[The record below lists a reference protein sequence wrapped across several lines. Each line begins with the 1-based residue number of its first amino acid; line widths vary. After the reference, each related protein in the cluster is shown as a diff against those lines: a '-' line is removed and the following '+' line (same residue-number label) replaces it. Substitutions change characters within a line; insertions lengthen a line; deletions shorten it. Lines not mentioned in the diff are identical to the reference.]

1 MIFKPFMPLVRIGRP
16 LFAIIIIAFTGL
28 LGVACSSVEKP
39 KPAELSPNAALL
51 GVRPAWNARISP
63 VGFALEVNVSGNTLT
78 VAGSDGSV
86 AALDARTGRELWRA
100 SAGSPLAAAVGSDGR
115 LAAVVTNANDVV
127 TFEAGKE
134 LWRQKLPAQTFT
146 APLVAGNRVFVLSG
160 DRSVTAFDG
169 QTGRKLWTQQRAG
182 DALVLRQSGVL
193 LAVGDTLVA
202 GLSGRMVG
210 LNPVNGTSR
219 WEAPL
224 ATPRGTNEVERLVD
238 LVGRVSRVGD
248 VVCSRAFQTVV
259 GCVDTARG
267 TLAWTKPAN
276 GAMGVHGDD
285 RFVYGAES
293 DGQVIAWRRADGER
307 VWTSDRLKYR
317 GLTAPLAVGRS
328 VVFGDSAGLV
338 HLLSREDGSPLNRL
352 TTDGSAVASS
362 PVLAGDTLVVVTR
375 NGGIFGFQPE

>member
-1 MIFKPFMPLVRIGRP
+1 MHVRS
-16 LFAIIIIAFTGL
+16 L
-28 LGVACSSVEKP
+28 L
-39 KPAELSPNAALL
+39 N
-51 GVRPAWNARISP
+51 
-63 VGFALEVNVSGNTLT
+63 
-78 VAGSDGSV
+78 GS
-86 AALDARTGRELWRA
+86 
-100 SAGSPLAAAVGSDGR
+100 
-115 LAAVVTNANDVV
+115 
-127 TFEAGKE
+127 
-134 LWRQKLPAQTFT
+134 
-146 APLVAGNRVFVLSG
+146 
-160 DRSVTAFDG
+160 
-169 QTGRKLWTQQRAG
+169 
-182 DALVLRQSGVL
+182 
-193 LAVGDTLVA
+193 
-202 GLSGRMVG
+202 
-210 LNPVNGTSR
+210 SR

-307 VWTSDRLKYR
+307 AWTSDRLKYR

-352 TTDGSAVASS
+352 TTDGSAIASS